1 MITLIG
7 ISGSLRTASF
17 NSALLRAAARMM
29 PAGSELRMES
39 LSSIPLYN
47 GDIEDKGIP
56 DAVAYLKDAVAAAD
70 GLVLATPEYNNSVP
84 GVAKN
89 AIDWMSRPPAD
100 SSRVFGGKPVAILG
114 ASPGS
119 FGTVLSQS
127 AWLPVFRILGA
138 DFWSGT
144 RFALPRAGNVI
155 GSNGDITDNATQEL
169 LAKFVGGFVAYV
181 RSRKRAD

>member
-7 ISGSLRTASF
+7 ISGSLRAGSF
-17 NSALLRAAARMM
+17 NSALLRAAAGMM
-29 PAGSELRMES
+29 PAGSQLIIEPIS
-39 LSSIPLYN
+39 GIPLYN
-47 GDIEDKGIP
+47 GDIENEGIP
-56 DAVAYLKDAVAAAD
+56 GAVAHLKDAVAAAD

-100 SSRVFGGKPVAILG
+100 SGRVFSSKPVAVLG
-114 ASPGS
+114 ASPGN

-144 RFALPRAGNVI
+144 RFALPRANNVI
-155 GSNGDITDNATQEL
+155 GANGDITDKATQEL

-181 RSRKRAD
+181 RNRKQED